1 MPREMPS
8 GAGSVRYG
16 PFSKGWRMPPRR
28 CARPTGIS
36 TRPATLARHSVRM
49 VAEPPDPADAAPY
62 EGRTI
67 ADVARALKARDVSA
81 ESLTERCLARI
92 AERDS
97 SINAFISVLDE
108 QARGQSREADRE
120 IAAGRYRGPLHGVP
134 IAVKDLCYTKGSP
147 TAAGMA
153 IHKNFSPDHD
163 STVVERFAQAGAVLL
178 GKLQLTEGAFA
189 DHHPAKEGYPI
200 EDAEAGGAT
209 ASAVPLPN
217 LLAAADVAKGEA
229 VFAKCA
235 ACHTINSGGANGIG
249 PNLYGTMGEPIGQ
262 GKAGFGFSDALKNV
276 GGTWDFE
283 KMDHWLT
290 SPRKFANGTKMS
302 FAGLGSAEDRANLI
316 VYLNAQGSNLPLPA
330 AEAAPAADAAAAPAA
345 ADKGAAAPAEGAAA
359 ARAPAEAKK

>member
-1 MPREMPS
+1 MGGRQ
-8 GAGSVRYG
+8 R
-16 PFSKGWRMPPRR
+16 
-28 CARPTGIS
+28 TGLQS
-36 TRPATLARHSVRM
+36 MDNRNN
-49 VAEPPDPADAAPY
+49 
-62 EGRTI
+62 TI
-67 ADVARALKARDVSA
+67 AGWVLFAGICALG
-81 ESLTERCLARI
+81 LTI
-92 AERDS
+92 
-97 SINAFISVLDE
+97 
-108 QARGQSREADRE
+108 
-120 IAAGRYRGPLHGVP
+120 
-134 IAVKDLCYTKGSP
+134 GS
-147 TAAGMA
+147 GM
-153 IHKNFSPDHD
+153 
-163 STVVERFAQAGAVLL
+163 V
-178 GKLQLTEGAFA
+178 FA
-189 DHHPAKEGYPI
+189 DHHPEKEGYPI

-262 GKAGFGFSDALKNV
+262 GKAGFAFSDALKNV

-330 AEAAPAADAAAAPAA
+330 AEAAPAADAAAAPADGAAAPA
-345 ADKGAAAPAEGAAA
+345 ADKGATAPAEGAAA
-359 ARAPAEAKK
+359 APAPAEAKK